1 MDSATPEVQPQQQ
14 QQQQQTK
21 PATSKSDNAGEEDV
35 NIVDDVEEGA
45 EPESDPELSNRS
57 FEEMVSLFESE
68 FYFLFSTITYEQ
80 INVFVY

>member
-1 MDSATPEVQPQQQ
+1 MDSATPEVQSQ

-35 NIVDDVEEGA
+35 NIVDDVEEEA

-68 FYFLFSTITYEQ
+68 FYFLFGTITYEQ